1 MDTHHQISASRNTD
15 GPQPVTLDQFKNGVV
30 SGADPLTAE
39 LHVLAVGKD
48 PVLDTPPH
56 AVPGLEHNN
65 TEPPVPQV
73 ASSHEARQASPND
86 GAVQHVSSL

>member
-1 MDTHHQISASRNTD
+1 M
-15 GPQPVTLDQFKNGVV
+15 
-30 SGADPLTAE
+30 SGADPLAAE
-39 LHVLAVGKD
+39 LHILAVGKD

-86 GAVQHVSSL
+86 GAVQHVSSYKPACSV